1 MPGCRCSVNI
11 GMTWWDDAHREAT
24 AIATRERL
32 IVDQQDETFRLLWK
46 ELLAQLEDGKRFF
59 PDLFTNGQEFSRSI
73 KLPVPPSTPIPILKS
88 VPALEVQ
95 ITLHR
100 KEHQIIVSG
109 HTVDIE
115 IAVDVCD
122 DGVICLKV
130 NDKEVSIAEVA
141 TDILRRFAFPQ
152 LYPPVIMPG
161 VS

>member
-1 MPGCRCSVNI
+1 
-11 GMTWWDDAHREAT
+11 MTWWDDAHNDAT
-24 AIATRERL
+24 AIVNRERL

-73 KLPVPPSTPIPILKS
+73 KLPVSLATTKPLVS
-88 VPALEVQ
+88 VREVQ
-95 ITLHR
+95 VTLHR

-109 HTVDIE
+109 HTVDLE
-115 IAVDVCD
+115 IVVDVCD

-130 NDKEVSIAEVA
+130 GDQVVSMAEVA

-152 LYPPVIMPG
+152 LYEPVPKPG
-161 VS
+161 VY